1 MTLPTVLLV
10 DDEPK
15 VLSALTR
22 QLLEEDF
29 CEVKAALSG
38 AEGLEN
44 LQQDIEFALIIS
56 DYHMPGMDGISFLV
70 EAQKL
75 RPDAVRIMLT
85 GAAGLEMAV
94 DSVNRGHIFRF
105 LLKPCPP
112 ETFIPAV
119 KAGLRQY
126 QLVTGERELLN
137 KTLNGAVKIMID
149 LLSALNPEAFA
160 QAARLRELARALAAA
175 LQVENIWEVEL
186 AALLCRVGSVTVPPE
201 VLDKW
206 NQTLPLNERE
216 RSMIEA
222 VPRISQQL
230 VQNIPRLEN
239 VAQAIGLQQMP
250 FVHGAQE
257 RPSGKA
263 IPMAARILKLVLD
276 YDRALARSGTPSLAV
291 AELLR
296 NASQYDPDLLA
307 LFQRRVLGV
316 ESVETSQRPAP
327 AVAPKEVK
335 MPIEDVIPGMM
346 LVRDVYDKRG
356 RLVVAKGTI
365 ITDVLKQRLVN
376 YFWSQA
382 IVEPVVVGE
391 EKFL

>member
-44 LQQDIEFALIIS
+44 LEQNIEFALIVS
-56 DYHMPGMDGISFLV
+56 DYHMPGMDGITFLV

-137 KTLNGAVKIMID
+137 KTLNGAVKVMID
-149 LLSALNPEAFA
+149 LLSALNPETFA
-160 QAARLRELARALAAA
+160 QAARLRELARSLAAA

-201 VLDKW
+201 VLEKW
-206 NQTLPLNERE
+206 NQTLPLSERE

-222 VPRISQQL
+222 VPRVSQQL
-230 VQNIPRLEN
+230 VQNVPRLEN
-239 VAQAIGLQQMP
+239 VAQAIGLQQTP
-250 FVHGAQE
+250 FVHSGQG

-263 IPMAARILKLVLD
+263 IPIAARILKLTLD
-276 YDRALARSGTPSLAV
+276 YDRALARSGTPPLAV

-296 NASQYDPDLLA
+296 NASQYDPDLLT
-307 LFQRRVLGV
+307 LFQRRVLGL
-316 ESVETSQRPAP
+316 EAAETPQRPA
-327 AVAPKEVK
+327 VASKEVK
-335 MPIEDVIPGMM
+335 MPIEDVSPGMM

-356 RLVVAKGTI
+356 RLVVAKGTV

>member
-175 LQVENIWEVEL
+175 LQVENLWEVEL

-201 VLDKW
+201 VLEKW

-239 VAQAIGLQQMP
+239 VAQAIGLQQTP

-276 YDRALARSGTPSLAV
+276 YDRALARSGTPPLAV

-316 ESVETSQRPAP
+316 ESVETPQRPAP